1 MIVVSTDLNLSE
13 IASIA
18 GDYKIKEAFIV
29 SLDNSTKEAM
39 ILDNSRV
46 GIDQTP
52 NNTNALPNGYQVSNA
67 YPNPFNPTTS
77 FNVDLD
83 QDSFVSIKAY
93 NILGQLAAEVYSGN
107 MLAGYNNQIIWDAS
121 NVSSGIYFM
130 QIQIDNHLESQKV
143 LLVK

>member
-1 MIVVSTDLNLSE
+1 
-13 IASIA
+13 
-18 GDYKIKEAFIV
+18 
-29 SLDNSTKEAM
+29 
-39 ILDNSRV
+39 
-46 GIDQTP
+46 
-52 NNTNALPNGYQVSNA
+52 
-67 YPNPFNPTTS
+67 
-77 FNVDLD
+77 LD

-130 QIQIDNHLESQKV
+130 QIQVDNHLESQKV